1 MMSLELLFGP
11 VVGVPAH
18 GRVRRLEN
26 ILYLLPMAVV
36 FCALVA
42 MRLRRRAAGEGDP
55 AGNER

>member
-1 MMSLELLFGP
+1 MSLELLFGL
-11 VVGVPAH
+11 VVGVLAH
-18 GRVRRLEN
+18 GRVHWLEGS
-26 ILYLLPMAVV
+26 LYLLPMAVV